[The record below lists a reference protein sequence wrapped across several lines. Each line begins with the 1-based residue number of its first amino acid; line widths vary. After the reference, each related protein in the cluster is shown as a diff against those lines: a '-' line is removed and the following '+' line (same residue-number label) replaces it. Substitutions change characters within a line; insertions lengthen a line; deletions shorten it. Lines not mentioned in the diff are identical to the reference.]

1 MKLSFFSTKMSLV
14 GYLSKASLQ
23 VRLKSP
29 LRVKWQHILVAIIA
43 LFFILRLPSLTYQPI
58 FADEAIYI
66 RWAQIA
72 KAEPSL
78 RFISLQDGKTP
89 LFMWAMAPYLIIFDD
104 PLFAGRLLS

>member
-1 MKLSFFSTKMSLV
+1 MRAFLKKKETWILL
-14 GYLSKASLQ
+14 GIIILYLL
-23 VRLKSP
+23 
-29 LRVKWQHILVAIIA
+29 
-43 LFFILRLPSLTYQPI
+43 LRLPSLTYQPI

-89 LFMWAMAPYLIIFDD
+89 LYMWLMAPFLILIPD
-104 PLFAGRLLS
+104 PLFAGRFLSVVSGLFTLLGVYAIGS